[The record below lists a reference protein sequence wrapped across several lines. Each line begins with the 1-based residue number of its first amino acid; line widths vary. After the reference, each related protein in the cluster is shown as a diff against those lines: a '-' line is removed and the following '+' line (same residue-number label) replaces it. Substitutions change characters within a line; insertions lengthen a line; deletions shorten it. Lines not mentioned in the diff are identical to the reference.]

1 MGQETGVDC
10 GRARWVLPGR
20 DPQRMEPEKPK
31 TLSLEKSWGRGHF
44 VGLGAGK
51 ALRIGGAGCVRGGIL
66 VAGTGMYFERRIIV

>member
-10 GRARWVLPGR
+10 GRARWVLPGNDR
-20 DPQRMEPEKPK
+20 QRMEPEKPT

-51 ALRIGGAGCVRGGIL
+51 ALRIGGQGVSEGGSWWQELECVLRG
-66 VAGTGMYFERRIIV
+66 AS